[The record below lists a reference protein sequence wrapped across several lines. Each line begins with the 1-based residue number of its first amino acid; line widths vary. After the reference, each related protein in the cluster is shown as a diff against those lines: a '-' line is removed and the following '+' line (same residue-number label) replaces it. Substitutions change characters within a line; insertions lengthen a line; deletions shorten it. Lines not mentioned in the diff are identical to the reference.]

1 MTQKKEISIVT
12 PQVLSAAQ
20 KKSLTT
26 LLTQKIG
33 AVTPKYLVNPAI
45 VGGLKIT
52 VDGQELDGSLL
63 GEAQRLHSQLPVVT
77 VTTAIELSAAE
88 QSEIERIVGKKI
100 GAAEYK
106 IAIDPSVLGGIKIV
120 IDNEEFDGTLKGK
133 LQTLRQV
140 LLKKV
145 AA

>member
-1 MTQKKEISIVT
+1 MKQKKEISIVT

-63 GEAQRLHSQLPVVT
+63 GDAQRLRSQLPTVT
-77 VTTAIELSAAE
+77 VTTAVALTDSE
-88 QSEIERIVGKKI
+88 QAEIEKIVNKKI
-100 GAAEYK
+100 GSAEYK
-106 IAIDPSVLGGIKIV
+106 ITVDPNVLGGIKIV
-120 IDNEEFDGTLKGK
+120 IDSEEFDGTLKGK

>member
-1 MTQKKEISIVT
+1 MTQKKEILIVT

-20 KKSLTT
+20 KSGLTA
-26 LLTQKIG
+26 LLVQKIG
-33 AVTPKYLVNPAI
+33 TVTPKYLVDPAI

-52 VDGQELDGSLL
+52 INGQELDGSLL
-63 GEAQRLHSQLPVVT
+63 GEVQNLQSQLPIVS
-77 VTTAIELSAAE
+77 VTTAVELTSAE
-88 QSEIERIVGKKI
+88 QAEIEKIVNKKI
-100 GAAEYK
+100 GSAEYK
-106 IAIDPSVLGGIKIV
+106 ITVDPSVLGGIKIV
-120 IDNEEFDGTLKGK
+120 IDSQEFDGTLKGK

>member
-33 AVTPKYLVNPAI
+33 AVTPKYLVNPTI

-63 GEAQRLHSQLPVVT
+63 GEAQRLRSQLPTVT
-77 VTTAIELSAAE
+77 VTTAVALTDAE
-88 QSEIERIVGKKI
+88 QAEIEKIVSKKI
-100 GAAEYK
+100 GSAEYK
-106 IAIDPSVLGGIKIV
+106 ITVDPSVLGGIRIV
-120 IDNEEFDGTLKGK
+120 IDSEEFDGTLKGK

>member
-1 MTQKKEISIVT
+1 MTQKKEILIVT

-20 KKSLTT
+20 KSGLTA
-26 LLTQKIG
+26 LLVQKIG
-33 AVTPKYLVNPAI
+33 TVTPKYLVDPAI

-52 VDGQELDGSLL
+52 INGQELDGSLL
-63 GEAQRLHSQLPVVT
+63 GEVQNLQSQLPIVS
-77 VTTAIELSAAE
+77 VTTAVELTSTE
-88 QSEIERIVGKKI
+88 QTEIEKMVNKKI
-100 GAAEYK
+100 GSAEYK
-106 IAIDPSVLGGIKIV
+106 ITVDPSVLGGIKIV
-120 IDNEEFDGTLKGK
+120 IDSQEFDGTLKGK